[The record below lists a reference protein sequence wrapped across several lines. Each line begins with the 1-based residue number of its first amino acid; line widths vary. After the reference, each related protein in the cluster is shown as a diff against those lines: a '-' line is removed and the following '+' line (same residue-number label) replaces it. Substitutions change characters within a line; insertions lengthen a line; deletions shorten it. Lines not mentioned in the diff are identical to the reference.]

1 MPKFESAE
9 VVVATGSISEI
20 ELAQYRLFLSKYPD
34 GSRINLPLA
43 DGETSR
49 VVMRYL
55 NASANIL
62 GKKIHRISSNETV
75 LTFRL
80 VKERDKTRKSK

>member
-1 MPKFESAE
+1 
-9 VVVATGSISEI
+9 
-20 ELAQYRLFLSKYPD
+20 LSKYPD

-55 NASANIL
+55 NASAEVL
-62 GKKIHRISSNETV
+62 GKKIHRISSSETV

-80 VKERDKTRKSK
+80 VKERAKTRNSK

>member
-20 ELAQYRLFLSKYPD
+20 ELAQYRLFLSKYSD
-34 GSRINLPLA
+34 GSRINLPLVE
-43 DGETSR
+43 GETSR

-55 NASANIL
+55 NASAEIL
-62 GKKIHRISSNETV
+62 GKKIHRISSSETV

-80 VKERDKTRKSK
+80 VKERAKTRNSK

>member
-1 MPKFESAE
+1 MPKFEFAE
-9 VVVATGSISEI
+9 LVVATGSINET
-20 ELAQYRLFLSKYPD
+20 ELAQYRLFLSKYSE

-43 DGETSR
+43 EGETSR

-55 NASANIL
+55 NASAEIL
-62 GKKIHRISSNETV
+62 GKKIHRISSSKTV